1 MLQLPKTQRQ
11 WLRRFIARSLE
22 SYMIVLLTRSRYAAD
37 QQARAARR
45 GIDQLGS
52 EPEYLDRSRLA
63 CILSATCAPFHVT

>member
-1 MLQLPKTQRQ
+1 
-11 WLRRFIARSLE
+11 
-22 SYMIVLLTRSRYAAD
+22 MIVLLTRSRYAAD